1 MSKLPVL
8 DYAFYSKKEK
18 GIVMKILMVVLVLS
32 GLVFFNSSCNM
43 LEGAG
48 QDIGNAG
55 DAIKDA
61 TN

>member
-1 MSKLPVL
+1 ML
-8 DYAFYSKKEK
+8 FYSKKEK